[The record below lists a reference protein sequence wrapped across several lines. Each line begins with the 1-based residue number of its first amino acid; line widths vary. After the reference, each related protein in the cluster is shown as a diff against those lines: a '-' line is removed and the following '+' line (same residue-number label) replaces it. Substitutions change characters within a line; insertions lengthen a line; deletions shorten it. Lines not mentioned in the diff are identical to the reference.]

1 MTRTYSRRKAL
12 RLATGVGA
20 LAGASWL
27 GIACRGGSGGSE
39 VTPAP
44 GVISRAEPPAAARS
58 GRLRLGVVP
67 DGPLAALHLS
77 SLEQLLVYSRL
88 VAVDPRNATVHTDL
102 ATAFEVI
109 DPLQVRF
116 SLRPLAFL
124 HPDVGGLAVP
134 ITADLIQR
142 QFEER
147 RADEDDLFSRL
158 FERIE
163 APDPATVLFTLRAP
177 FSLLFEQ
184 LAAVQSGIRGES
196 RYPSF
201 NAPVGSGPFA
211 LAGQDSTGNAL
222 LANPRYHDTG
232 YPRIEQLNVLQFL
245 DEGDADG
252 AFLAS
257 QLDIREHPN
266 ALSLERTAERAD
278 TRQVTRPARKLRGLG
293 LSLIP
298 SKGGRSTRYVE
309 AFQDERIRRAI
320 SLSLDRPALAAV
332 DGGRVASP
340 VGAAHGADGLSGAEL
355 AEHPLYQ
362 HDPVEAAKLLFAAA
376 PEPIEFRILSTESA
390 GPRQYLEL
398 IETHLRNA
406 GFEAQLRFEDQ
417 ETWNTAFFAG
427 DFEATLFEL
436 SGLDTPDV
444 GLQLH
449 TTGGLDGRFSLWGY
463 SNPVFDS
470 AVSVALSQLVPEDR
484 ATAFREAQR
493 VLLEEAPGMF
503 PLVTP
508 VEVASLGPRVQ
519 NYAFDSYDFNAGW
532 LAAEWERP
540 A

>member
-1 MTRTYSRRKAL
+1 VARTYSRRKAL
-12 RLATGVGA
+12 RLAAGVGA
-20 LAGASWL
+20 VAGAGWL
-27 GIACRGGSGGSE
+27 GISCQAPEDVPGAAP
-39 VTPAP
+39 TP
-44 GVISRAEPPAAARS
+44 GVISRAETPARARS
-58 GRLRLGVVP
+58 GLLRLGVVP
-67 DGPLAALHLS
+67 DSPLTALRLS

-109 DPLQVRF
+109 EPLQVRF
-116 SLRPLAFL
+116 SLRPVAFL
-124 HPDVGGLAVP
+124 HPDIDGLAVP
-134 ITADLIQR
+134 ITAELVQR
-142 QFEER
+142 QSEER
-147 RADEDDLFSRL
+147 RADENDLFSRL
-158 FERIE
+158 FERID

-177 FSLLFEQ
+177 FSLFFEQ
-184 LAAVQSGIRGES
+184 LAAARSGIRGEN

-201 NAPVGSGPFA
+201 SAPVGSGPFA
-211 LAGQDSTGNAL
+211 LAGQDTTGNAL
-222 LANPRYHDTG
+222 LANPRHHDTG
-232 YPRIEQLNVLQFL
+232 YPRIEQINVLQFL

-257 QLDIREHPN
+257 QLDVREHPN

-293 LSLIP
+293 LSMIP
-298 SKGGRSTRYVE
+298 SKGGRSTSYVE
-309 AFQDERIRRAI
+309 AFQDERVRRAI
-320 SLSLDRPALAAV
+320 SLSLDRPALAAI
-332 DGGRVASP
+332 DDSRVASP
-340 VGAAHGADGLSGAEL
+340 VGAAHGADGLSYAEL

-362 HDPVEAAKLLFAAA
+362 YNPIEAAKLLFAAA
-376 PEPIEFRILSTESA
+376 PEPIEFRILSTEAA
-390 GPRQYLEL
+390 GPRDYLEL
-398 IETHLRNA
+398 IETQLRDA
-406 GFEAQLRFEDQ
+406 GFEAQLRFEDH
-417 ETWNTAFFAG
+417 ETWETAFFAG

-470 AVSVALSQLVPEDR
+470 AVNVALSQLVPEGR

-493 VLLEEAPGMF
+493 VLLEEAPGML

-508 VEVASLGPRVQ
+508 IEVASLGPRVH
-519 NYAFDSYDFNAGW
+519 NYAFDAYDFNAGW